1 MMLWTLHILLFDTA
15 LPRRRIWEHGKA
27 DYAINFLNSGV
38 NVTRSF
44 LVPSPF
50 LRDIILPFKGKK
62 QTKGAFEP
70 FHQLA
75 VLALF
80 PKPV

>member
-1 MMLWTLHILLFDTA
+1 
-15 LPRRRIWEHGKA
+15 
-27 DYAINFLNSGV
+27 
-38 NVTRSF
+38 
-44 LVPSPF
+44 VPSPF

-62 QTKGAFEP
+62 RTKETFEP
-70 FHQLA
+70 FQHLA

>member
-1 MMLWTLHILLFDTA
+1 MMRWTLHVLLFNTA
-15 LPRRRIWEHGKA
+15 LPRRRNWDRGKA
-27 DYAINFLNSGV
+27 GYAINFLNSGV

-44 LVPSPF
+44 PVPSPF
-50 LRDIILPFKGKK
+50 LHDIILPFKGKK
-62 QTKGAFEP
+62 QTKEAFEP
-70 FHQLA
+70 FHHLA